1 MQASKNNLEDHES
14 FLLRPDTIYGL
25 DNFLAVLGPTHV
37 PKSISLPNSTVPMPE
52 TQTMLRIRLTYITTA
67 ILVIVAGLASR
78 KYPNLLPPF
87 MAEYAGDTLWALM
100 LFLLISTVF
109 VGTSL
114 TVRTATALV
123 IAFLVEL
130 SQLYHAPWIDSIRQT
145 RLGGYALGH
154 GFLWTDLICYTV
166 GIASGACTE
175 GVFFVRTFTPLRH
188 LLREDHAQSRFTSK
202 PPPNP

>member
-1 MQASKNNLEDHES
+1 
-14 FLLRPDTIYGL
+14 LRPDTIYGL
-25 DNFLAVLGPTHV
+25 ENFLAVFGPTHV
-37 PKSISLPNSTVPMPE
+37 PKSISLPNSTVPIPE
-52 TQTMLRIRLTYITTA
+52 TQTMIRLRLTYITTA

-78 KYPNLLPPF
+78 QSPHLLPPF
-87 MAEYAGDTLWALM
+87 MAEYAGDTLWALV
-100 LFLLISTVF
+100 LFLLISTMF
-109 VGTSL
+109 AGTSL
-114 TVRTATALV
+114 AVRTATALA
-123 IAFLVEL
+123 IAFLVEI

-175 GVFFVRTFTPLRH
+175 GVFVVRTLTAPRH
-188 LLREDHAQSRFTSK
+188 LPGEDQAQSRISKK